1 MPSFLEELQAMSES
15 RKRQV
20 LIISTVV
27 IMALVVGVWLAYFNS
42 VVMGGASGTTDVS
55 AVAGTQA
62 SATSTSAPAP
72 APAATAPVSAGS
84 SLWARM
90 KEGFASI
97 ERMFSGGPS
106 QYSIQPQQ

>member
-1 MPSFLEELQAMSES
+1 MPSFLEELQAMSEA

-72 APAATAPVSAGS
+72 AATAPVSAGP

-97 ERMFSGGPS
+97 ERMFGGGPS